1 MAGRKLCV
9 LQTRGFYYSLSQ
21 TQRPGSLSP
30 LAQET
35 SALQCHG
42 QHRPLF
48 RSTVPWGIE
57 PGWQGKGG
65 WPRQPG
71 GGSTAYV
78 AAGELAL
85 QEGQIPALVPFRNH

>member
-9 LQTRGFYYSLSQ
+9 LQTRAFYYSLGQ

-48 RSTVPWGIE
+48 RS
-57 PGWQGKGG
+57 GWQGKGG